1 MATIKN
7 CNLPDDLL
15 YHVANNEWLQD
26 LGDGTYK
33 LGMTDIAQAMAGS
46 VIHCRMKKIGKKV
59 RAGKSLATVESGKW
73 VGPVKAPFACEVVAV
88 NEAIN
93 TEATLLNTQPYT
105 GGWMLQI
112 KPIDPA
118 DASRALSSGQAAMD
132 GFVAYMEDHDF
143 DSCVPTDE

>member
-1 MATIKN
+1 
-7 CNLPDDLL
+7 
-15 YHVANNEWLQD
+15 
-26 LGDGTYK
+26 
-33 LGMTDIAQAMAGS
+33 
-46 VIHCRMKKIGKKV
+46 MKDP
-59 RAGKSLATVESGKW
+59 LEF
-73 VGPVKAPFACEVVAV
+73 VGPEGPQGEAKGFACEVVAV
-88 NEAIN
+88 NEAID

-143 DSCVPTDE
+143 DSYVPTDE